1 MKLKVILLLVL
12 AFVVPAV
19 CASAGSKSGKSRIRF
34 EKYRHDFGT
43 VKEKDGP
50 VSCEF
55 VFYNDGDAPLVITE
69 ATALC
74 GCTRPE
80 FTDKPVAPGKKGKVK
95 VTYNPLGRPGH
106 IDRTVTV
113 RTNGNPKKVTLKIVG
128 FVGE

>member
-1 MKLKVILLLVL
+1 ML
-12 AFVVPAV
+12 ALVVPAV
-19 CASAGSKSGKSRIRF
+19 CASASSKSGKARIRF

-43 VKEKDGP
+43 VKEKGGP

-128 FVGE
+128 FVSE